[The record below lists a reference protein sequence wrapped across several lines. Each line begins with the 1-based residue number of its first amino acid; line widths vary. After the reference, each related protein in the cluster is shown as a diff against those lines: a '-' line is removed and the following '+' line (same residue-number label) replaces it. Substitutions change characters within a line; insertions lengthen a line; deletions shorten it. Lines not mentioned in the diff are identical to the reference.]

1 MLLFDKQWN
10 MDAVALR
17 PCANLNLEA
26 MARGM
31 VVELCQ
37 FWDYLLCSIWKWLPI
52 FFISHSKYYIAVP
65 SIHPPNPYL
74 TSSDLVNHT
83 DFLFIENC
91 WSDQKVAI
99 SEQWWVVPKKR
110 FSKSESEPGWRLA
123 STQNFKP
130 YKKWT
135 PLSMRQKSVLDKTT
149 FWNQMRMM

>member
-1 MLLFDKQWN
+1 MKHWCSCSQ
-10 MDAVALR
+10 ALCKFEFGSNGSWHGSR
-17 PCANLNLEA
+17 TLPIS
-26 MARGM
+26 R
-31 VVELCQ
+31 
-37 FWDYLLCSIWKWLPI
+37 LLCSVWKWLPI

-83 DFLFIENC
+83 DFLFIEN
-91 WSDQKVAI
+91 WLIQKVAI
-99 SEQWWVVPKKR
+99 SVQWWVEPKKR

>member
-83 DFLFIENC
+83 DFLFIEN
-91 WSDQKVAI
+91 WLIQKVAI
-99 SEQWWVVPKKR
+99 SVQWWVEPKKR
-110 FSKSESEPGWRLA
+110 FSKSESELGWRLA